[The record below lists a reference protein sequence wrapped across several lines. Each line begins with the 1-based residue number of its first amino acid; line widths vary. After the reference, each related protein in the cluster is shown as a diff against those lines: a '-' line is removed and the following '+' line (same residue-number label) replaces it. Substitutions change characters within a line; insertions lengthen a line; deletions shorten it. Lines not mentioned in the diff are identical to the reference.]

1 MKPSKT
7 IVVFNPAANKGF
19 AGRLEVSLNGELD
32 DRENITWHRTTKAGE
47 GREIAQHA
55 VSAGYDRIIA
65 IGGDGTTAE
74 VINGIISS
82 PKGKQTVL
90 GIVPV
95 GSGNDFAGGLGIS
108 TNPNEA
114 LWRALES
121 KTRAVDIGTLQT
133 ENGDIYHWINVVGIG
148 FDAVVDIHT
157 RSMPVFSGFWLYFFS
172 ALKTILQNHNPYQFI
187 GRMDDQTFERRLL
200 MLIISNGR
208 REGGG
213 FRIAPRAQLDDGLLD
228 YVGVSEISRLRM
240 LMTLPYFL
248 KGTQERLPYVES
260 GSLKQLEIKTDR
272 PMQIH
277 ADGEIIADFD
287 STKTSL
293 KIGILPNAIQI
304 AC

>member
-1 MKPSKT
+1 MQPYKT
-7 IVVFNPAANKGF
+7 IVIFNPAANKGY
-19 AGRLEVSLNGELD
+19 AGRLEASLKEELQ
-32 DRENITWHRTTKAGE
+32 DRENLAWHRTTKAGE
-47 GREIAQHA
+47 GRAIAQKG
-55 VSAGYDRIIA
+55 VSDGYDRIIA

-74 VINGIISS
+74 VINGILSS
-82 PKGKQTVL
+82 PSGKRTIL

-108 TNPNEA
+108 TNPKEA
-114 LWRALES
+114 LWRALEN
-121 KTRAVDIGTLQT
+121 KTRMVDIGTLQT
-133 ENGDIYHWINVVGIG
+133 DHTDIYHWINVVGIG

-157 RSMPVFSGFWLYFFS
+157 RNMPVFSGFWLYFFS
-172 ALKTILQNHNPYQFI
+172 ALKTIVQNHNPYQFI
-187 GRMDDQTFERRLL
+187 GRMDNRAFERRFL

-213 FRIAPRAQLDDGLLD
+213 FKIAPRAQLDDGLLD
-228 YVGVSEISRLRM
+228 FVGVREISRLRM

-248 KGTQERLPYVES
+248 QGTQERLPYVES
-260 GSLKQLEIKTDR
+260 GNLKQLEIKTDR

-277 ADGEIIADFD
+277 ADGEIIAGFD

-293 KIGILPNAIQI
+293 KIGILPGAIQI